1 MKIPYIPCPTRIT
14 KSPTGGPPLR
24 VRAVDVRGLEPDS
37 LAAWHDLELRS
48 LEPNV
53 FLSPHFVLP
62 ALRHLDPELKAI
74 ALFVEALSS
83 SGDPSESRLVGLLV
97 GHVAAGTRT
106 FPVPHF
112 VAYKSRHSY
121 LTGMLLDRERA
132 QDALTALLDFMRAQS
147 PWCHG
152 VQWNESWADGPT
164 FDLLLSVCERMG
176 MAHHRWEIV
185 NRAVLFPQWD
195 RERIQAAVASGM
207 HEQRRRI
214 RRLGEMGE
222 VQWSLVGCSP
232 GQSDVIDVFLDLE
245 HQGWKREG
253 GSSMRSTAAGEAFF
267 RCLAAGLGA
276 QGRALFSQLSLCG
289 RVIASTVNF
298 LSGRGGFAFK
308 IGWLPEFRPLAPGIQ
323 DELRLM
329 SVLLSEKRLADID
342 FWDSGA
348 GEGSY
353 IEKLW
358 PSRRPLASF
367 AVGTSWLGRQA
378 LDGIRGARIARRV
391 WRDCLTVR
399 TWLLAPLS
407 LIFDE
412 GGALSALLCLAGA

>member
-1 MKIPYIPCPTRIT
+1 MPYIPCPTRIT
-14 KSPTGGPPLR
+14 KSSPDGPTLR
-24 VRAVDVRGLEPDS
+24 VRAMDVRRLEPDS

-62 ALRHLDPELKAI
+62 ALRHLDPDLKAI
-74 ALFVEALSS
+74 AVFVEAISS
-83 SGDPSESRLVGLLV
+83 SADPSEARLVGLLV
-97 GHVAAGTRT
+97 GHVAAGKRT

-121 LTGMLLDRERA
+121 LTGMLLDREHP
-132 QDALTALLDFMRAQS
+132 QEALTALLDFIRAQS
-147 PWCHG
+147 PWWHG
-152 VQWNESWADGPT
+152 VQWNETWADGPT
-164 FDLLLSVCERMG
+164 YDLLVSACERMG
-176 MAHHRWEIV
+176 MAQHRWETI

-195 RERIQAAVASGM
+195 RERIQAAVVSGM

-214 RRLGEMGE
+214 RRLCEMGE
-222 VQWSLVGCSP
+222 VQWSLVGCGP
-232 GQSDVIDVFLDLE
+232 GRSDVVDVFLDLE

-253 GSSMRSTAAGEAFF
+253 GSSLLSTAAGEAFF
-267 RCLAAGLGA
+267 RCLAGGLGA
-276 QGRALFSQLSLCG
+276 EGRALFSQLSLRG
-289 RVIASTVNF
+289 RVIASTANL
-298 LSGRGGFAFK
+298 LSRRGGFAFK
-308 IGWLPEFRPLAPGIQ
+308 IGWLPEFRPLSPGIQ
-323 DELRLM
+323 DELRLL

-348 GEGSY
+348 AEGSY
-353 IEKLW
+353 IENLW
-358 PSRRPLASF
+358 PSRRPLASI

-407 LIFDE
+407 FIFDE
-412 GGALSALLCLAGA
+412 GGVISSLLCLAGV